1 MVTVLFEDNQ
11 WKAFLPL
18 VFTRPVGE
26 IRIGI
31 YTIAE
36 KWSKSLNCEVSHRT
50 REHLREIF
58 PGSKEKD
65 VLLINAR
72 VLPTPELIE
81 SISALS
87 QGQALLGNGQLIA
100 MRASSDEEEEYQIA
114 SEFNGEIFMLE
125 KVTDIFS
132 KNGKAIELDLPL
144 WQAENTCQPIHES
157 NTIIGDPNRV
167 FIAEGAKVY
176 ASILNTLDGSV
187 VLCKDSEIMEG
198 SMVRGGL
205 VLGEHSA
212 LKMGAKIYGP
222 STFGPHCKVGG
233 EVSNSV
239 IFGYSNKGH
248 DGFIG
253 NTVMGEWCNLGA
265 DTNCSNLKNNY
276 GMVSTYSYEVQAQV
290 KTDQLFMGL
299 TMGDHSKSAI
309 NVQFNTASVVGVC
322 SNVFCSRF
330 PEKYIS
336 SFQWVSDAQ
345 TEPYL
350 LDKAIEAASAMMAR
364 RKVVFSPEELQI
376 FDFLAYN

>member
-50 REHLREIF
+50 REHLRELF

-72 VLPTPELIE
+72 ILPTPSLVEA
-81 SISALS
+81 ISSLTH
-87 QGQALLGNGQLIA
+87 GQALLGNGQLIA
-100 MRASSDEEEEYQIA
+100 MRASSEDQEEYQSA
-114 SEFNGEIFMLE
+114 TNFEGELFILE

-144 WQAENTCQPIHES
+144 WQNENTCQPIHES
-157 NTIIGDPNRV
+157 NTIIGDSSRI

-176 ASILNTLDGSV
+176 ASILNTLDGPII
-187 VLCKDSEIMEG
+187 LCKDAEIMEG

-205 VLGEHSA
+205 VLGEHAA

-265 DTNCSNLKNNY
+265 DTNTSNLKNNY
-276 GMVSTYSYEVQAQV
+276 SLVKIWNYELDNYGD
-290 KTDQLFMGL
+290 TGL
-299 TMGDHSKSAI
+299 TFCGLIMGDHSKSGI
-309 NVQFNTASVVGVC
+309 NTMFNTGTVVGVC
-322 SNVFCSRF
+322 ANIFGAAF
-330 PEKYIS
+330 PEKHIP
-336 SFQWVSDAQ
+336 SFSWGGADGF
-345 TEPYL
+345 EPYQL
-350 LDKAIEAASAMMAR
+350 EKAFETAQRMMAR
-364 RKVVFSPEELQI
+364 RGIEFTDAHRRLFSALQT
-376 FDFLAYN
+376 N